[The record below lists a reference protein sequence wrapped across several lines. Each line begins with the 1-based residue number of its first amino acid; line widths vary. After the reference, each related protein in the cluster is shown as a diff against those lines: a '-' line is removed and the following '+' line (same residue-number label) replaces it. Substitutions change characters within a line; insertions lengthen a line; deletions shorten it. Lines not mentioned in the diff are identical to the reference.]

1 MTEYLKIPVER
12 IKVLVGND
20 GNTKKKLEK
29 KCKVKLAVDT
39 DGDVDIIGEP
49 EDIFFARDIVKAIGR
64 GFSPEEALRLLE
76 QDYGLYI
83 ISLKDY
89 AHSEKAVTRL
99 KGRIIGENGKIKHH
113 IEDATDSFI
122 SIYGSTISI
131 IAKIDTM
138 EYAKEAIGMMIDGA
152 RHTSLLGYLAKSK
165 REIWESRLKG
175 H

>member
-12 IKVLVGND
+12 VKVLVGED
-20 GNTKKKLEK
+20 GATKKKLEK
-29 KCKVKLAVDT
+29 KCNIKLAIDS

-49 EDIFFARDIVKAIGR
+49 EDIFFAKDIVKAIGR
-64 GFSPEEALRLLE
+64 GFTPEEALRLLG

-83 ISLKDY
+83 VPLKEY
-89 AHSEKAVTRL
+89 ANSEKAVTRL
-99 KGRIIGENGKIKHH
+99 KGRVIGENGKIKHH
-113 IEDATDSFI
+113 IEDATDSYI
-122 SIYGSTISI
+122 SIYGSTIGI

-138 EYAKEAIGMMIDGA
+138 EYAKEAVGMLIDGA
-152 RHTSLLGYLAKSK
+152 RHTSVLGYLAKSK